1 MLLFWMLTRGNGC
14 PTLNSKIMKKQRLIL
29 GVSGASGVILSF
41 YLAKA
46 IKEQEI
52 ELHLVIS
59 DAACL
64 TWNLETELPVSNLTD
79 LADVVYDSHDMAAK
93 ISSGSYP
100 TMGMIVAP
108 CSMKTL
114 AGIVTGYTDNLL
126 LRAADVCM
134 KEGRKVVLCPREM
147 PLGKV
152 HLRNLNTAADLGCVI
167 VPPMLSFYS
176 GQMTVED
183 QIHHIV
189 GKILMQYGLDH
200 KSFRAW
206 NGV

>member
-1 MLLFWMLTRGNGC
+1 
-14 PTLNSKIMKKQRLIL
+14 MKKQRLIL
-29 GVSGASGVILSF
+29 GVSGASGVILSY

-46 IKEQEI
+46 IKAQQNV

-59 DAACL
+59 DSARL
-64 TWNLETELPVSNLTD
+64 TWELETDRCITDLTD
-79 LADVVYDSHDMAAK
+79 LADVVYDSHNMAAK
-93 ISSGSYP
+93 ISSGSYK

-147 PLGKV
+147 PLGKL
-152 HLRNLNTAADLGCVI
+152 HLRNLNTAAELGCVI

-176 GQMTVED
+176 GQSTVED
-183 QIHHIV
+183 QINHVV
-189 GKILMQYGLDH
+189 GKILMQFDMDYEEFHPWDG
-200 KSFRAW
+200 S
-206 NGV
+206 GE